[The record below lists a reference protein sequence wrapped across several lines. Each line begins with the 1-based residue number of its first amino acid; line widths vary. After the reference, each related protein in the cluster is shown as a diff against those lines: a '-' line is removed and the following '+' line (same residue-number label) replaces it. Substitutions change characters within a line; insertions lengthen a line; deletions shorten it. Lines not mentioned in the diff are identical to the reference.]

1 MMRTDFICP
10 KCNGHLLVG
19 DKIIFTAIT
28 KKDKRLGVI
37 LLSPDVGDYT
47 SIVHPTFKI
56 EEGEEVDFFCPI
68 CHGSLAATDVDEKLV
83 KIIMIDKNSDKYEIY
98 FSGVTGEHCT
108 YKISEN
114 KIEKFGEA
122 SEKYYKYFMSRK
134 I

>member
-1 MMRTDFICP
+1 MKTDFICP

-19 DKIIFTAIT
+19 EFIIFTAIT
-28 KKDKRLGVI
+28 RKNKQPGII
-37 LLSPDVGDYT
+37 LLSSKVGDYT
-47 SIVHPTFKI
+47 SIHHDTYEI

-68 CHGSLAATDVDEKLV
+68 CHANLAASDVDKKLV
-83 KIIMIDKNSDKYEIY
+83 KIIMVDENSDKYEIY

-108 YKISEN
+108 YKVSDK

>member
-1 MMRTDFICP
+1 MKTDFICP

-28 KKDKRLGVI
+28 KKDKRPGII
-37 LLSPDVGDYT
+37 LLNSKVGDYT
-47 SIVHPTFKI
+47 SILHPAFKI
-56 EEGEEVDFFCPI
+56 EKGEEVDFFCPI
-68 CHGSLAATDVDEKLV
+68 CHASLAVPDVDEKLV
-83 KIIMIDKNSDKYEIY
+83 KIIMVDENSDKYEIY

-108 YKISEN
+108 YKVSDV
-114 KIEKFGEA
+114 KIEKFGEV